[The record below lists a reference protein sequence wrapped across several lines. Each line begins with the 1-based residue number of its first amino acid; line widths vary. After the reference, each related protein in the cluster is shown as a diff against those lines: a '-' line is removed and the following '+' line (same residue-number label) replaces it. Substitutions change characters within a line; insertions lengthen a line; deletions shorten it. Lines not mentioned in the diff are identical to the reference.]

1 VDWINNKIYF
11 TDSVLAIV
19 GVLDPVLLQ
28 YTVIIET
35 RTNTSSDSN
44 PLAIVLDP
52 GAR

>member
-28 YTVIIET
+28 YAVIIEAEIGT
-35 RTNTSSDSN
+35 DN
-44 PLAIVLDP
+44 PFAIVLDP
-52 GAR
+52 NER